1 MENKVVRDAFKEAYI
16 VLNELDLYKR
26 LPAKLKSRIEETM
39 DPNHTFSFDK
49 NIPLFNQVNNDV
61 TRNLLTYIYISYINN
76 NNGTDEFFEDELNEI
91 IRQANI

>member
-76 NNGTDEFFEDELNEI
+76 DNGTDEFFEDELNEI

>member
-26 LPAKLKSRIEETM
+26 LPVKLKSRIEETM

-76 NNGTDEFFEDELNEI
+76 DNGTDEFFEDELNEI

>member
-16 VLNELDLYKR
+16 VLNEIDLYKR

-76 NNGTDEFFEDELNEI
+76 DNGTDEFFEDELNEI
-91 IRQANI
+91 IRQANM